1 VLGGTFGLALLFL
14 VLRAEDTETTTE
26 LSGMA
31 QAIGYFI
38 AAIGPVMIGSLFD
51 YTGNWNYPI
60 IALIIIATA
69 KLLVG
74 LEAGRQ
80 GTVKRI

>member
-1 VLGGTFGLALLFL
+1 MDLISTIGFVLGVFGLALLFL

-38 AAIGPVMIGSLFD
+38 TPS
-51 YTGNWNYPI
+51 
-60 IALIIIATA
+60 ALS
-69 KLLVG
+69 
-74 LEAGRQ
+74 
-80 GTVKRI
+80 